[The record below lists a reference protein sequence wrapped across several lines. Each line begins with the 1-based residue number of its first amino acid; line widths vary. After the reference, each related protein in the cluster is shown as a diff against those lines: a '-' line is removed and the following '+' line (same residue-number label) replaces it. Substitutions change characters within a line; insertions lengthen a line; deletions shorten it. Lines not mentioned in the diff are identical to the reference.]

1 MATKSRLMAYANG
14 VKKLTDKETNKA
26 NKKTS
31 VLSNLAKE
39 KAKKEGK

>member
-31 VLSNLAKE
+31 VLSSLAKE
-39 KAKKEGK
+39 KTKKEGK